1 MKRTLRHLILLVLA
15 VIAIIAMSSIAYG
28 ATSLSGKTTISLYG
42 SEYSYTGSPIVP
54 KLYVYYKS
62 PNSYITRT
70 LEENKDY
77 TVQCSD
83 NINVGTATVTI
94 TGMGEYEGTVSKTFS
109 ITKRSISGYEVKIS
123 VADATYTGY
132 NITPKITAAL
142 NG

>member
-15 VIAIIAMSSIAYG
+15 AIAVFAMSSIAYG

-62 PNSYITRT
+62 PKSYITRT

-94 TGMGEYEGTVSKTFS
+94 TGMGEYEGTVSKTF
-109 ITKRSISGYEVKIS
+109 
-123 VADATYTGY
+123 
-132 NITPKITAAL
+132 
-142 NG
+142 

>member
-15 VIAIIAMSSIAYG
+15 AIAVFAMSSIAYG

-109 ITKRSISGYEVKIS
+109 ITKRSISGCNLHGV
-123 VADATYTGY
+123 
-132 NITPKITAAL
+132 
-142 NG
+142 